1 MVKLSE
7 MKLSEIRKEIT
18 FIDPNGDKKVIKIYN
33 PNSEDR
39 EKLTDIIKENTSE
52 DGHLVL
58 DGNKMLLDIFPILT
72 DIEIDVDD
80 IEAILDKPSRELVLV
95 NSEINTIFNEISMD
109 ILIDQRHEYEK
120 LLLLSEQMWGMNM
133 VAYLR
138 EKMSKTAPLND
149 FDPLNSKAKEERNA
163 KEIEELSESYM
174 AMGQIYDKSI
184 DESKK
189 EVEVDG

>member
-1 MVKLSE
+1 MELAK
-7 MKLSEIRKEIT
+7 IRKEIT

-39 EKLTDIIKENTSE
+39 EKLTNIIKENTSE

-80 IEAILDKPSRELVLV
+80 VVSILDKPSRELVLV

-120 LLLLSEQMWGMNM
+120 LLLLIEQMWGMNM

-138 EKMSKTAPLND
+138 EKMSKTTPLND

-163 KEIEELSESYM
+163 KEIEELSESYV
-174 AMGQIYDKSI
+174 AMGQMYDKAI